1 MAKRNFFFVVVASLT
16 LCLKGQSPINVI
28 NHQKAYSK
36 LFHCFI
42 DQALGYNL
50 LWLRE
55 TVKDTSLLLIS
66 R

>member
-1 MAKRNFFFVVVASLT
+1 MAKLNFFYFFFASLT
-16 LCLKGQSPINVI
+16 LCLKGQSPVNVI

-36 LFHCFI
+36 LSHCFI